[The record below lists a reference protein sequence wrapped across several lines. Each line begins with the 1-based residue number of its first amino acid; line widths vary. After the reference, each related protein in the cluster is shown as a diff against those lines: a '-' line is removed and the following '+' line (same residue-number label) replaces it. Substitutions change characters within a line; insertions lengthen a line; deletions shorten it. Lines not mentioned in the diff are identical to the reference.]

1 MHDVNTIKIDKNNDD
16 EFNYEYLENII
27 KNNEIVF
34 IYMYTEALE
43 KALEGIMDKNIEEIQ
58 SIYNPNITLMIEVNN
73 KIHQKLITI
82 FNKEIVYP
90 TILVVENQEV
100 VEFLQDAI
108 LIKR

>member
-27 KNNEIVF
+27 KNDEIVF

-82 FNKEIVYP
+82 FNKNSIPNY
-90 TILVVENQEV
+90 
-100 VEFLQDAI
+100 FSC
-108 LIKR
+108 

>member
-1 MHDVNTIKIDKNNDD
+1 MHDVNTIKIDGDNED

-43 KALEGIMDKNIEEIQ
+43 KALEWVMDKNIKEVQ
-58 SIYNPNITLMIEVNN
+58 TLYNPNITLMIKVND

-82 FNKEIVYP
+82 FNKEIAYP
-90 TILVVENQEV
+90 TILVVKNQEV
-100 VEFLQDAI
+100 VEFLEDTI

>member
-27 KNNEIVF
+27 KNDEIVF

-58 SIYNPNITLMIEVNN
+58 SIYNLNITLMIEVNN

>member
-1 MHDVNTIKIDKNNDD
+1 MHNVNTVKIDGNNED

-34 IYMYTEALE
+34 VYMYTEALE

-58 SIYNPNITLMIEVNN
+58 TIYNPNITLMIEVND

-90 TILVVENQEV
+90 TILVVENQEI

-108 LIKR
+108 LIGR

>member
-1 MHDVNTIKIDKNNDD
+1 MHDVNTIKIDGNSED

-27 KNNEIVF
+27 KNDEIVF

-43 KALEGIMDKNIEEIQ
+43 KALEGIMDRNIDEIQ
-58 SIYNPNITLMIEVNN
+58 TIYNPNITLMIKVND

-82 FNKEIVYP
+82 FNKEVVYP